1 MKVMLNSKVKVITAE
16 SAEIEW
22 NGAREKVRNDA
33 VIICAGGILPTEFLK
48 AAGIDMET
56 KYGTA

>member
-1 MKVMLNSKVKVITAE
+1 MLSSKVRSIAAD

-22 NGAREKVRNDA
+22 NGARQVIRNDA

-48 AAGIDMET
+48 SAGIEMET